1 MPSSRG
7 SSQPRNW
14 TELSYIAGRFFT
26 IWATR
31 EPQEY
36 WVGSLPLLQGN
47 FLTQELNQG
56 LLHCRQILHQLSHR
70 EAPEWFNPMEK
81 VKPEKWPK
89 KLTRGRGSGRPLWN
103 WSRALRMLKF
113 FVYRKFT
120 FLFIFFENWE
130 PRGEEKKV
138 NQLRWIRIKIRILKS
153 IHLKQVLQIP
163 VFLSVNL
170 YQDVMRWGLATWMLS
185 HSCQCQ
191 GLFLLWKVFF
201 LHSPFLLQNCFSIQA
216 LKKPKNITSLM
227 AKIIPSTYV
236 LF

>member
-26 IWATR
+26 IWAIR

-47 FLTQELNQG
+47 FLTRNWTRVSYIAGGFFTSWATGKPQSGLTLWKGLNQKND
-56 LLHCRQILHQLSHR
+56 LKS
-70 EAPEWFNPMEK
+70 W
-81 VKPEKWPK
+81 
-89 KLTRGRGSGRPLWN
+89 RGRGSARPLWN

-113 FVYRKFT
+113 FAYRKFT

-130 PRGEEKKV
+130 PRGEGKKV

-153 IHLKQVLQIP
+153 NHLKTGTSSPCLSECERVSEVP
-163 VFLSVNL
+163 VFLSVNVC
-170 YQDVMRWGLATWMLS
+170 QDVVRWALATCMLS
-185 HSCQCQ
+185 ELSMP
-191 GLFLLWKVFF
+191 GAVLTLKSIF
-201 LHSPFLLQNCFSIQA
+201 SPFSFSF
-216 LKKPKNITSLM
+216 SE
-227 AKIIPSTYV
+227 